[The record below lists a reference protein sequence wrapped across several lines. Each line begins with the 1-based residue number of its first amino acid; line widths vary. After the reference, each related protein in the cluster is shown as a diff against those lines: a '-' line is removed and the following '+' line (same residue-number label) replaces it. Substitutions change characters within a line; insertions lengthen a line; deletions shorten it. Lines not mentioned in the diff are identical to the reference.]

1 MSVANAETAPAYVR
15 AEKFMTREAA
25 RCMLCDEAP
34 CTEACP
40 RGQDPAAMLF
50 SLHFD
55 DPALAGAAVNMSACL
70 HCDAPCQAACIHYD
84 FPVRIRDMSLALE
97 GNGQEPDSADLSID
111 FCGVHCENPFFL
123 SSSVVASNYD
133 MCASALRQGWA
144 GIVYKTIGFYI
155 ADEVSPRFSAVGKEA
170 TPFVG
175 FRNLEQISD
184 HPLTENLDIL
194 RRLKRDFP
202 TKIIVASIMGRND
215 GEWTE
220 LARLCTDAGVDII
233 ECNFSCPQM
242 AFKGMGSDVGQNPEL
257 VREYTAAVRK
267 GTKLPVLAKMTPNVG
282 NIEPPAIAAVDGGAN
297 GLAAI
302 NTVKSITGLN
312 LENLAAP
319 PDIAGKSAV
328 SGYSGKAVKPIALR
342 FIHDMAVCDKLK
354 CVPLSGMGG
363 IETWRDAAEF
373 LALGCSNL
381 QITTAVMQYGY
392 GIINDLKAG
401 LGNYLKEH
409 GYAALPCFCGSAL
422 PNMVSSD
429 ELDRSTVV
437 YPVIDRNACIGCGRC
452 FISCRDGGHQAISF
466 DTATRRPRLLARKC
480 VGCHLCRLV
489 CPSEAIGVSKRVAKS
504 GRGESC

>member
-1 MSVANAETAPAYVR
+1 
-15 AEKFMTREAA
+15 
-25 RCMLCDEAP
+25 
-34 CTEACP
+34 
-40 RGQDPAAMLF
+40 
-50 SLHFD
+50 
-55 DPALAGAAVNMSACL
+55 
-70 HCDAPCQAACIHYD
+70 
-84 FPVRIRDMSLALE
+84 
-97 GNGQEPDSADLSID
+97 
-111 FCGVHCENPFFL
+111 
-123 SSSVVASNYD
+123 
-133 MCASALRQGWA
+133 
-144 GIVYKTIGFYI
+144 
-155 ADEVSPRFSAVGKEA
+155 
-170 TPFVG
+170 
-175 FRNLEQISD
+175 
-184 HPLTENLDIL
+184 
-194 RRLKRDFP
+194 
-202 TKIIVASIMGRND
+202 
-215 GEWTE
+215 
-220 LARLCTDAGVDII
+220 
-233 ECNFSCPQM
+233 
-242 AFKGMGSDVGQNPEL
+242 
-257 VREYTAAVRK
+257 
-267 GTKLPVLAKMTPNVG
+267 VLAKMTPNVG
-282 NIEPPAIAAVDGGAN
+282 NMEPPAIAAVDGGAN

-409 GYAALPCFCGSAL
+409 GHNALPCFCGSAL

-466 DTATRRPRLLARKC
+466 DTATRRPRLLSRKC

-489 CPSEAIGVSKRVAKS
+489 CPSEAIGVSKRVAKG
-504 GRGESC
+504 GRGGSC